1 MHSELKH
8 KIQQIAK
15 DIHPKIIEWRRHIHM
30 NPELSF
36 KEYETSTFI
45 KDTLSNIGVEYTD
58 QWADTGVVAIIH
70 GSQDNKR
77 VVALRADIDALPI
90 TEQNDVPY
98 KSINEGV
105 MHACGHDVHTSSLLG
120 AAYILN
126 EIKDQLAGTIKIIF
140 QPGEEKLPG
149 GASLMI
155 NEGVLK
161 GPKPDIIL
169 GLHVHPPLEVGKVG
183 FCAGKYMASADEIYV
198 TVKGKGGHAA
208 LPQNC
213 IDPILISSQ
222 ILLSLQQ
229 LISRRSNPRT
239 PSVLSF
245 GKINSVGGATNI
257 IPDEVKL
264 EGTFRTFNEEWRQEA
279 HKIMKE
285 QAEGIA
291 KAMGGSC
298 EFNIMKGYPFL
309 LNDEQV
315 TSDMFN
321 HAKGYLGNSEVVQLP
336 PRMSAEDFAFYS
348 HKIPACFFRIGTGNK
363 AKNIIAPVHTSNFD
377 IDEQALEISS
387 GLTAWFAANHLLQ

>member
-8 KIQQIAK
+8 KIQQIAT
-15 DIHPKIIEWRRHIHM
+15 DIHPKIVEWRRHFHKH
-30 NPELSF
+30 PELSF
-36 KEYETSTFI
+36 KEYETSAFI
-45 KDTLSNIGVEYTD
+45 KNTLSDIGIDYTD
-58 QWADTGVVAIIH
+58 DWADTGVVATIK
-70 GSQDNKR
+70 GSHDNKR

-90 TEQNDVPY
+90 DEQNDVPY
-98 KSINEGV
+98 KSVHEGV

-120 AAYILN
+120 ASYILH
-126 EIKDQLAGTIKIIF
+126 EIRDHIEGTVKIIF

-155 NEGVLK
+155 AEGVLED
-161 GPKPDIIL
+161 PKPDIIL

-183 FCAGKYMASADEIYV
+183 FCPGMYMASADEIYV
-198 TVKGKGGHAA
+198 TVTGKGGHAA

-264 EGTFRTFNEEWRQEA
+264 EGTFRTFNEQWREEA
-279 HKIMKE
+279 HQIMKE

-298 EFNIMKGYPFL
+298 TFNIMKGYPHL

-315 TSDMFN
+315 TDDMFN
-321 HAKGYLGNSEVVQLP
+321 YAKGYLGENDVVQLP

-363 AKNIIAPVHTSNFD
+363 SKNITAPVHTSNFD
-377 IDEQALEISS
+377 IDEQALEISA